1 MREIQQL
8 CSCAGIGWELL
19 LLCQLIESKA
29 PNPKKVQEH
38 PKSKRKTS
46 IIQDPKER
54 PRASKIRRK
63 TKSIQIQR
71 KTKSIQN
78 PKKNQQL

>member
-8 CSCAGIGWELL
+8 CSCAGIGWVLL

-29 PNPKKVQEH
+29 PNPKKVQKH

-54 PRASKIRRK
+54 PRASKSEERPRVSKIRRRTSSFDFDK
-63 TKSIQIQR
+63 QTSF
-71 KTKSIQN
+71 
-78 PKKNQQL
+78 

>member
-1 MREIQQL
+1 MREIQHL
-8 CSCAGIGWELL
+8 CSCAGIGWVLL

-38 PKSKRKTS
+38 PKSKERPRVSKSKRKTS

-54 PRASKIRRK
+54 PRASKIRRRTSSFDFDK
-63 TKSIQIQR
+63 QTSF
-71 KTKSIQN
+71 
-78 PKKNQQL
+78 

>member
-8 CSCAGIGWELL
+8 CSCAGIGWVLL

-38 PKSKRKTS
+38 PKSK
-46 IIQDPKER
+46 ER
-54 PRASKIRRK
+54 PRASK
-63 TKSIQIQR
+63 IQR

-78 PKKNQQL
+78 PKKTQQL

>member
-8 CSCAGIGWELL
+8 CSCAGIGWVLL

-38 PKSKRKTS
+38 PKSKERPRVSKSKRKTS
-46 IIQDPKER
+46 IIQDPKKDQEH
-54 PRASKIRRK
+54 P
-63 TKSIQIQR
+63 
-71 KTKSIQN
+71 N